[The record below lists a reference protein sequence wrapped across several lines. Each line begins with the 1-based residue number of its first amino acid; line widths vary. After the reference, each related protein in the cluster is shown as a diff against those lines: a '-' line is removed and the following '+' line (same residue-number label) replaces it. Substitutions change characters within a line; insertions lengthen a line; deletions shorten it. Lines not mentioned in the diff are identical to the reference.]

1 MASWIVFTRNDDAA
15 ADAVAD
21 RAVFVRD
28 GFSWLALL
36 FGPVVLLWHGLWL
49 AFVVYVAIAVG
60 LQLAVM
66 FAHVPDM
73 VPTIVMTGV
82 NVLLALDLAVLRS
95 RKLMRQGYVEET
107 VVSGR
112 NRITAE
118 QRFFDQWQGTPAIRP
133 TPRPASPP
141 SPPAPPALRPGLIE
155 GPPAWRLAQGQASR
169 QPSGQPRG
177 PVIGSLDTGNSGA

>member
-1 MASWIVFTRNDDAA
+1 MASWIVFTRNDDAV

-36 FGPVVLLWHGLWL
+36 LGPVMLLWHRLWL
-49 AFVVYVAIAVG
+49 AFVVYMVIAVG
-60 LQLAVM
+60 LQLTVM
-66 FAHVPDM
+66 FANVPDV
-73 VPTIVMTGV
+73 VPSVVMTGV
-82 NVLLALDLAVLRS
+82 NVLLALDMAVLRT
-95 RKLMRQGYVEET
+95 RKLLRQGYVEET

-118 QRFFDQWQGTPAIRP
+118 QRFFDQWQDAPAS
-133 TPRPASPP
+133 RPAPRHEAP
-141 SPPAPPALRPGLIE
+141 TSPPAPPSMRPGLIE
-155 GPPAWRLAQGQASR
+155 GPPSWRPAQGQV
-169 QPSGQPRG
+169 PGQPRG

>member
-49 AFVVYVAIAVG
+49 AFGVYVAIAVG

-66 FAHVPDM
+66 FAHVPDA
-73 VPTIVMTGV
+73 VPSIVMTGV
-82 NVLLALDLAVLRS
+82 NVLLALDLAVLRT
-95 RKLMRQGYVEET
+95 RKLVRQGYVEET

-112 NRITAE
+112 NRIAAE
-118 QRFFDQWQGTPAIRP
+118 QRFFDQWQGHPAS
-133 TPRPASPP
+133 RPASRHATPP
-141 SPPAPPALRPGLIE
+141 SPPAPPVLRPGLIE
-155 GPPAWRLAQGQASR
+155 GPPSWRPVQGQA
-169 QPSGQPRG
+169 SGQPRG